1 MNKIKKP
8 LLFFSTQYF
17 MYIGRAVD
25 TIVHDHHAV
34 QIAICFEDKIEMIL
48 TDLTINEKSII
59 IDSDVPHECRTRDN
73 NFLLIN
79 IDPECKIGKG
89 LRKVYLTGNKTAR
102 LPEKLVEQLLEDFIP
117 MFLGEP
123 NMDCIFKI
131 TFKFLQ
137 KLSQADV
144 KEELDDRIVKVLQ
157 VLNKPGNS
165 ALKVKDLA
173 ETVYLS
179 PSRLI
184 HLFTTEVGIPI
195 RKYILWARLLISL
208 QHILNANDIT
218 EAALVGGFSDAPH
231 FNRTFKRMFGLNPT
245 LLFNNSQFIQAYV

>member
-1 MNKIKKP
+1 
-8 LLFFSTQYF
+8 

-34 QIAICFEDKIEMIL
+34 QIAICFEDKIEMIV
-48 TDLTINEKSII
+48 TDLTVNEKSII

-89 LRKVYLTGNKTAR
+89 LRKVCLTGNKTAK
-102 LPEKLVEQLLEDFIP
+102 LPETVVEKFLEDIVP
-117 MFLGEP
+117 MLSAKP
-123 NMDCIFKI
+123 NMDCIFNA
-131 TFKFLQ
+131 TLKFLQ
-137 KLSQADV
+137 KLSHTDV
-144 KEELDDRIVKVLQ
+144 KEELDDRIVKVLEI
-157 VLNKPGNS
+157 LNKPGNS
-165 ALKVKDLA
+165 AVKVKDLA

-195 RKYILWARLLISL
+195 RKYVLWARLLTSL
-208 QHILNANDIT
+208 QQILKANDIT
-218 EAALVGGFSDAPH
+218 AAALEGGFSDAPH

-245 LLFNNSQFIQAYV
+245 LLLNNSQFIQAYV